1 MNFRQLS
8 SVDIDIL
15 AAYVMHFIAPC
26 PRLHS
31 LWKSVMYVDFGY
43 RTFCDPFRRKKY
55 EDISGRKW
63 DVPFRDVNTRTFRNV
78 NGTYNGTAV
87 NVTYIGSIKSLYIG
101 SIYTFYS
108 LIGSN
113 DRLEFKVL

>member
-1 MNFRQLS
+1 MGVPCEIVNFRQLL

-43 RTFCDPFRRKKY
+43 RTFSVVIRFGVK
-55 EDISGRKW
+55 
-63 DVPFRDVNTRTFRNV
+63 NTRTFRDV
-78 NGTYNGTAV
+78 NGTSHFGT
-87 NVTYIGSIKSLYIG
+87 
-101 SIYTFYS
+101 
-108 LIGSN
+108 
-113 DRLEFKVL
+113 

>member
-1 MNFRQLS
+1 MFDCEIVSFRQ

-43 RTFCDPFRRKKY
+43 RTFSVVIRFGVNKY

-87 NVTYIGSIKSLYIG
+87 NVTYIGSIR
-101 SIYTFYS
+101 SI
-108 LIGSN
+108 
-113 DRLEFKVL
+113 

>member
-1 MNFRQLS
+1 MFDREIVSFRQ
-8 SVDIDIL
+8 SVDIDML
-15 AAYVMHFIAPC
+15 AAYVMHFIAPS

-43 RTFCDPFRRKKY
+43 RTFSVVIRS

-87 NVTYIGSIKSLYIG
+87 NVTYIGSIR
-101 SIYTFYS
+101 SI
-108 LIGSN
+108 
-113 DRLEFKVL
+113 

>member
-1 MNFRQLS
+1 MCAVFDREIVSFRQ

-43 RTFCDPFRRKKY
+43 RTFSVVIRF
-55 EDISGRKW
+55 G
-63 DVPFRDVNTRTFRNV
+63 VQNTRTFRDL
-78 NGTYNGTAV
+78 NGTSHFGT
-87 NVTYIGSIKSLYIG
+87 
-101 SIYTFYS
+101 
-108 LIGSN
+108 
-113 DRLEFKVL
+113 

>member
-1 MNFRQLS
+1 MCPQISISVGVPCEIVNFRQLS

-43 RTFCDPFRRKKY
+43 KTFSVVIRFGVK
-55 EDISGRKW
+55 
-63 DVPFRDVNTRTFRNV
+63 NTRTFRDV
-78 NGTYNGTAV
+78 NGTSHFGT
-87 NVTYIGSIKSLYIG
+87 
-101 SIYTFYS
+101 
-108 LIGSN
+108 
-113 DRLEFKVL
+113 